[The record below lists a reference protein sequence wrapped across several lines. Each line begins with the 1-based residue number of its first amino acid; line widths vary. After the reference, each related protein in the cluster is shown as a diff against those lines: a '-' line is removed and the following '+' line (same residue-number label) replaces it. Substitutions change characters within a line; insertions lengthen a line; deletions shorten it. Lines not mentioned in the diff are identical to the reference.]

1 MKSSS
6 KKPKTRATAV
16 IHKEASA
23 IIKRKYH
30 RQKEERQPKKKDP
43 VTYATD
49 QVEQTGKQTATF
61 AARQMKHAVIRHHRN
76 KKHTQTSQ
84 NRKQTQKKHT
94 PEPKLKHPVS
104 YVPPSKYQ
112 PQTIVEVEPN
122 TASPPLQK
130 FHSGISYS
138 TSHLPPLTHPGEV
151 MRGKTLP
158 SFYPSKPTCVPR
170 HFSQP
175 KTELRRKSTAL
186 SPSSTHLSTRN
197 CVERKNILQDKGN
210 NPFSF

>member
-1 MKSSS
+1 MGSGQKNINLYSGEFLYKCWKRFRKYGACLTGITQNFEECLKSDTARLMFANSEFVLMFNQASTDRKKLADVFESS
-6 KKPKTRATAV
+6 ETQMDYVNHSPVGHGLIKV
-16 IHKEASA
+16 GVSKEASA

-94 PEPKLKHPVS
+94 SEPKLKYPVNHA
-104 YVPPSKYQ
+104 PPS
-112 PQTIVEVEPN
+112 
-122 TASPPLQK
+122 
-130 FHSGISYS
+130 
-138 TSHLPPLTHPGEV
+138 
-151 MRGKTLP
+151 
-158 SFYPSKPTCVPR
+158 
-170 HFSQP
+170 
-175 KTELRRKSTAL
+175 
-186 SPSSTHLSTRN
+186 
-197 CVERKNILQDKGN
+197 
-210 NPFSF
+210 